1 VFAPSW
7 RCIGFDVFSFHRIS
21 LIGHGCPDHEFSK
34 GKTMNVLFCL
44 TPKEKVAYIF
54 SDYTIRQALEK
65 MQIYRYNSI
74 PILNRNG
81 DYVGTLSEG
90 DLLWYIKDRQ
100 LSFDKT
106 ESIPVSHVPRNKDNI
121 SVPIHTNMEDIID
134 VATKQNFVPVLDDF
148 GAFIGIITR
157 KEIFNYIIKQMKTQ
171 P

>member
-1 VFAPSW
+1 
-7 RCIGFDVFSFHRIS
+7 
-21 LIGHGCPDHEFSK
+21 
-34 GKTMNVLFCL
+34 MNVLFCL

-74 PILNRNG
+74 PILNKKG

-90 DLLWYIKDRQ
+90 DLLWYIKDNQ
-100 LSFDKT
+100 MSFDKT
-106 ESIPVSHVPRNKDNI
+106 ETTPVSAVPRNKDNI
-121 SVPIHTNMEDIID
+121 SVPIHTNMEDIIE

-157 KEIFNYIIKQMKTQ
+157 KDIFNYMVKQMAPNNGNSNGNHHQ
-171 P
+171 IH